1 METIGE
7 KILEI
12 RKQKGLT
19 QEELADRAKINLRT
33 LQRIE
38 KNETEPRGNT
48 LKMLC
53 NVLELNI
60 GDIID
65 YGKREDNR
73 YLSFFHLSV
82 LSFVLIPLG
91 NIIIPSIL
99 WFTKRDKIL
108 GLNKQ
113 GADLLNFQILWTI
126 LSFGS
131 LTIGMISSIGQFV
144 EKQPS
149 DTTYLHPLV
158 YLGLALCLLNI
169 VYSIIVSILVRKN
182 SQKRYYFALFKFI
195 KQ

>member
-19 QEELADRAKINLRT
+19 QEELADLAKINLRT

-99 WFTKRDKIL
+99 WFTKRDKII

-131 LTIGMISSIGQFV
+131 LTIGMMLSIGHLV
-144 EKQPS
+144 EKQSS
-149 DTTYLHPLV
+149 DTTYLHPLL
-158 YLGLALCLLNI
+158 YIGLALCLLNI
-169 VYSIIVSILVRKN
+169 VYPIIVSIRVRKN